1 MKSKKVNIK
10 LNVKYSI
17 IHAFMTNLT
26 LALVEEVVAVPHFE
40 DFRQISGMV
49 EVVLLEYTNK
59 KVGVAKCLK
68 HKIKTHQMLAHLF

>member
-26 LALVEEVVAVPHFE
+26 LALVEEVVVVPHFE

-59 KVGVAKCLK
+59 KSWCS
-68 HKIKTHQMLAHLF
+68 QMLKTQN